1 MADDDP
7 VRRWEEVADSLGWR
21 RRFDTVQE
29 PGERGGR
36 WFAGGT
42 LNVSEICLDRHL
54 PELADRVAFYWE
66 GEPGDQRVVTY
77 ADLHR
82 EVTGFAAG
90 LRRLG
95 VGSGDR
101 VAIYTGFLPETVVAM
116 LACARIGATH
126 ALLASALP
134 ADALADRLADLDPK
148 VLITQDG
155 SWRHGV
161 VLPLKAR
168 ADEAVAA
175 ATGIEHTI
183 VVRRAG
189 IDVGWYEG
197 DLWFDDVR
205 ADPDTTEPE
214 AFPAEHPLAVA
225 YIANRR
231 GRPTGIVHA
240 SGGLIVYAAEL
251 HRNGLVAGVSGVYW
265 CAVEPAW
272 LAGQTHG
279 VYGPLACGAT
289 SVVYEG
295 MLDTPSHDR
304 TWAVIERYQV
314 ASLMT
319 TPSVVRN
326 LHRWADSPPLRERL
340 ASLGRIVTGGE
351 SIDQELRSWLMSE
364 VAGPETVVADA
375 WGQTELGGIVRL
387 LDEGRDTLPDAGLD
401 VVDGAGASLPVG
413 ERGELVVCV
422 GPGPA
427 CSSASGTTTAERR
440 RTGIAFRGCTR
451 PATGCV
457 ARSDGSLSLL
467 GRIDPVV
474 SISAQLVSLAEVR
487 GALLEHPYVADAEIV
502 EQIDRQAGPSIT
514 ACVVLADS
522 LTAGDGLARVL
533 REHVRERVGGLA
545 QPRLVAFVDA
555 FPADVDEETRRLALR
570 MLCATAPADEAHF
583 SVTELRAA
591 ASSVPSA

>member
-1 MADDDP
+1 MADES
-7 VRRWEEVADSLGWR
+7 VLRRWEDVADTLAWR
-21 RRFDTVQE
+21 RRFDAVHE
-29 PGERGGR
+29 PGERGGH
-36 WFAGGT
+36 WFPGGM
-42 LNVSEICLDRHL
+42 LNVSESCLDRHL
-54 PELADRVAFYWE
+54 PELADRVAFFWE
-66 GEPGDQRVVTY
+66 GEPGDRRVVTY
-77 ADLHR
+77 GELHR
-82 EVTGFAAG
+82 EVTAFAAG

-95 VGSGDR
+95 VERGDR
-101 VAIYTGFLPETVVAM
+101 IAIYTGFLPETIVAM
-116 LACARIGATH
+116 LACARLGATH

-148 VLITQDG
+148 VLVTQDG

-175 ATGIEHTI
+175 AAGVEHTI

-205 ADPDTTEPE
+205 AYPDSGEPE
-214 AFPAEHPLAVA
+214 AFPADHPLVVA

-231 GRPTGIVHA
+231 GRPTGIVHG

-251 HRNGLVAGVSGVYW
+251 HRSGLAAGSDGVYW

-304 TWAVIERYQV
+304 TWAVIERYRV

-326 LHRWADSPPLRERL
+326 LHRWADSPPPRERL
-340 ASLGRIVTGGE
+340 ASLDRIVTGGE
-351 SIDQELRSWLMSE
+351 SIDRELQSWLTRK
-364 VAGPETVVADA
+364 VAGPDTVVADA

-387 LDEGRDTLPDAGLD
+387 LDEGRDALPDAGLD
-401 VVDGAGASLPVG
+401 VVDESGASVDVG
-413 ERGELVVCV
+413 GRGELVVR
-422 GPGPA
+422 GPWPGLFLGVWNDD
-427 CSSASGTTTAERR
+427 SGSAPYWDRAG
-440 RTGIAFRGCTR
+440 GGY
-451 PATGCV
+451 ATGDW
-457 ARSDGSLSLL
+457 ARREKDGSLSLL
-467 GRIDPVV
+467 GRIDPVI
-474 SISAQLVSLAEVR
+474 SISAQLVSLTEVR
-487 GALLEHPYVADAEIV
+487 DALLEHPFVADAEIV
-502 EQIDRQAGPSIT
+502 ERIDRHAGPSLA

-522 LTAGDGLARVL
+522 LAGDDGLAQAL

-555 FPADVDEETRRLALR
+555 FPAEIGGETRRQALQ
-570 MLCATAPADEAHF
+570 MLCAATTGDEARF
-583 SVTELRAA
+583 SATELRAA
-591 ASSVPSA
+591 ASSVPAT

>member
-7 VRRWEEVADSLGWR
+7 LRRWEEVAGSLGWR
-21 RRFDTVQE
+21 RRFETVHE

-36 WFAGGT
+36 WFPGGT
-42 LNVSEICLDRHL
+42 LNVSENCLDRHL
-54 PELADRVAFYWE
+54 PELADRVAFFWE
-66 GEPGDQRVVTY
+66 GEPGDRRVVTY
-77 ADLHR
+77 AELHR

-95 VGSGDR
+95 LASGDR
-101 VAIYTGFLPETVVAM
+101 VAIYTGFLPETIVAM
-116 LACARIGATH
+116 LACARLGATH

-134 ADALADRLADLDPK
+134 PDALADRLADLDPK
-148 VLITQDG
+148 VLVTQDG

-175 ATGIEHTI
+175 AAGIEHTI

-205 ADPDTTEPE
+205 AYPDTTEPE
-214 AFPAEHPLAVA
+214 AFPADHPLAVA

-240 SGGLIVYAAEL
+240 SGGLIAYAAEL
-251 HRNGLVAGVSGVYW
+251 HRNGLVADSNGVYW

-319 TPSVVRN
+319 TPSVVRS
-326 LHRWADSPPLRERL
+326 LHRWADSPPARERL

-351 SIDQELRSWLMSE
+351 SIDRELRSWLTNE
-364 VAGPETVVADA
+364 VAGPDAVVADA

-387 LDEGRDTLPDAGLD
+387 LDEGRDALPDAGLD
-401 VVDGAGASLPVG
+401 VVDHAGASLPVG
-413 ERGELVVCV
+413 ERGELVLRRPW
-422 GPGPA
+422 PGMFLGVWNDEGGAAPYWDRFPGA
-427 CSSASGTTTAERR
+427 Y
-440 RTGIAFRGCTR
+440 
-451 PATGCV
+451 ATGDW
-457 ARSDGSLSLL
+457 ARRENDGSLSLL

-487 GALLEHPYVADAEIV
+487 DALLEHPYVAHAEIV
-502 EQIDRQAGPSIT
+502 ERIDRHAGPSVA

-522 LTAGDGLARVL
+522 LAAGDGLARVL

-570 MLCATAPADEAHF
+570 MLCAAASGDEAHF